1 MMASKIDL
9 NYQNAYGYLKGFLK
23 TTIFNELHT
32 KSKLKDF
39 SSIDPSCRII
49 MYLGD
54 STSSIAYTPQQ
65 HSKYIELSKTQC
77 FDLMPASVQKFHAF
91 SNNFVKGGLEVYIDE
106 EVHNYSFTLTIV
118 IDEQSFKNDI
128 GNAALKTDAAES
140 GFLQSFQ
147 NNQYTFDVKR
157 PITDYTGV
165 IRPTTYDPKTLGPSF
180 TYLLNE
186 SGIREIIKNIPEIF
200 ASVYVKD
207 FIQTPAYKNLIAN
220 VPNLYTTPTFD
231 DYMNKLIFNDPS
243 TLDEFDVFFEKYKDY
258 HDRSLAEKLT
268 LSLVPTKYIQALTGR
283 TLMNNTSSYSLV
295 DILASSMP
303 TSYIISRYTPSFNLN
318 RVNIEM
324 H

>member
-1 MMASKIDL
+1 MASKVDL

-32 KSKLKDF
+32 KSKLSDF
-39 SSIDPSCRII
+39 SIVDPSARII

-65 HSKYIELSKTQC
+65 NSKYIELSKTKC
-77 FDLMPASVQKFHAF
+77 FDLMPANIQKFHAF

-106 EVHNYSFTLTIV
+106 ELHNYSFTLTIV
-118 IDEQSFKNDI
+118 IDEKSFKHDI
-128 GNAALKTDAAES
+128 SNPALKTGAAES

-147 NNQYTFDVKR
+147 KNQYTFDVKR

-165 IRPTTYDPKTLGPSF
+165 IRPTTDDPKTLGPSF

-186 SGIREIIKNIPEIF
+186 SGIHEIIKNIPDVF
-200 ASVYVKD
+200 ASAYVKA
-207 FIQTPAYKNLIAN
+207 FIQTPVYKRLIAN
-220 VPNLYTTPTFD
+220 IPNLYTTPTFD
-231 DYMNKLIFNDPS
+231 DYMNKLIFNDPA
-243 TLDEFDVFFEKYKDY
+243 TLDEFDVFFEKYQDY
-258 HDRSLAEKLT
+258 HSRSLAEKLT

-295 DILASSMP
+295 DILASAMP
-303 TSYIISRYTPSFNLN
+303 TSYIVSRYTPSFNLN
-318 RVNIEM
+318 RVDIEM
-324 H
+324 N